1 MIGAGMD
8 GQLSSVLLEIL
19 PILALLLLAVS
30 FFRQQKKYGE
40 EEALLR
46 KRIDDFSEKEQ
57 TAGEAEKNE

>member
-30 FFRQQKKYGE
+30 FFRQQKKDGE
-40 EEALLR
+40 EEAMLR

>member
-40 EEALLR
+40 EEAMLR